1 MAYLL
6 KENILFLIQK
16 VFTQFFKRH
25 SSKVVTKLVV
35 FVCRKHFLTEVVPGF
50 VLRYKA
56 STRRLLTILAPW
68 CNIHVLMQYR
78 YYTRINIKMFPRS
91 PHEIE
96 NQYITYYALYYYFDR
111 HNSDNLYNTIKYQR
125 PKYFIKFLSIFKQ
138 LKNFYIIFHFLC

>member
-35 FVCRKHFLTEVVPGF
+35 FVCRKQFLTEVVPGF

-68 CNIHVLMQYR
+68 CNIHVLMYLVGR
-78 YYTRINIKMFPRS
+78 CYTRTNIKMFPRS

-96 NQYITYYALYYYFDR
+96 NQYITYYMLCIII
-111 HNSDNLYNTIKYQR
+111 LIGTILTTYT
-125 PKYFIKFLSIFKQ
+125 ILSSMKDQ
-138 LKNFYIIFHFLC
+138 STLLNFYQYSNS